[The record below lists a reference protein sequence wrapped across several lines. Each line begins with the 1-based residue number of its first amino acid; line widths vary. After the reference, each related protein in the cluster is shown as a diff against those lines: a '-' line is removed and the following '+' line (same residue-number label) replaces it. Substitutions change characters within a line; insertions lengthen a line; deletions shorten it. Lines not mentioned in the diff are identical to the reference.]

1 MSERVA
7 DTSGLINVK
16 NQVVPD
22 ELFLAALDQGKL
34 LACVE
39 KFISATLVTDDDEV
53 MAHIKKFREEI
64 AMLMKEKLT
73 APPPPRGRM
82 CGSDGVY

>member
-1 MSERVA
+1 MSAA

-16 NQVVPD
+16 NRVVPD

-39 KFISATLVTDDDEV
+39 KFISATLVTDKPDEV
-53 MAHIKKFREEI
+53 MAHVKEFREEI
-64 AMLMKEKLT
+64 AMLMKEKLIV
-73 APPPPRGRM
+73 PPPPRGRM